1 MMIKPILVSVCVLVT
16 IFARYVDSE
25 KFPFSAYFNIGMTYF
40 YSLMSMGILAVDL
53 GFSLYNRAYQLKEE

>member
-1 MMIKPILVSVCVLVT
+1 MSVCVVVT

-25 KFPFSAYFNIGMTYF
+25 RFPLSAYFNIGMTYF

-53 GFSLYNRAYQLKEE
+53 GFSLYNRETQSLEEQESY